1 MKFGCKCMQINMCIY
16 VHTIKDTYA
25 MSMAPGVGTHHYSNK
40 ARSDGGSPGRP
51 WMALLQGSKILK
63 DGSSCILHIFVVNIC
78 IFRENIVIIYICVCA
93 VYCYHYI
100 ILIIYKFTF
109 IYIYV
114 ECLFSG
120 AIT

>member
-1 MKFGCKCMQINMCIY
+1 MKFGRKCMQIKMCIY

-63 DGSSCILHIFVVNIC
+63 DGSSCILHIFKINIC
-78 IFRENIVIIYICVCA
+78 IFRKILLSYIYMCVCHMLLSL
-93 VYCYHYI
+93 YYSNYI
-100 ILIIYKFTF
+100 
-109 IYIYV
+109 
-114 ECLFSG
+114 
-120 AIT
+120 

>member
-1 MKFGCKCMQINMCIY
+1 MKFGRKCMQIKMCIY

-63 DGSSCILHIFVVNIC
+63 DGSSCILR
-78 IFRENIVIIYICVCA
+78 IFRK
-93 VYCYHYI
+93 
-100 ILIIYKFTF
+100 ILLS
-109 IYIYV
+109 YIYV
-114 ECLFSG
+114 CVPYVAIIILF
-120 AIT
+120 